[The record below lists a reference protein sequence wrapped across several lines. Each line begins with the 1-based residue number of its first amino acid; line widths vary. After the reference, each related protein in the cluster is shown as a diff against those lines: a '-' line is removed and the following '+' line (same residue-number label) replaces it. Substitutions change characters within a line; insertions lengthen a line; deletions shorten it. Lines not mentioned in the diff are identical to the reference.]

1 MQALPH
7 RYTVSA
13 AASAVGVVSLSG
25 ERLTPLASDTPAEF
39 DGPGDRWSPETLLVG
54 AVADCFVL
62 TFRSIAKFSR
72 LPWLSLTCMATGTLD
87 RVDRAAQ
94 FTSFVVHASLVVP
107 AGTDQEQAR
116 RLMERA
122 EHTCLVSNSL
132 KATCRFDSDVRAVEP
147 IPANAA

>member
-1 MQALPH
+1 MQTLPH

-25 ERLTPLASDTPAEF
+25 ERLTTLASDAPAEF
-39 DGPGDRWSPETLLVG
+39 DGPGDQWSPETLLVG

-72 LPWLSLTCMATGTLD
+72 LSWLSLTCVATGTLD
-87 RVDRAAQ
+87 RVDRATQ

-107 AGTDQEQAR
+107 AGVDQDQAR
-116 RLMERA
+116 RLMERV
-122 EHTCLVSNSL
+122 ELTCLVSNSL
-132 KATCRFDSDVRAVEP
+132 KATCRFESDVRVVET
-147 IPANAA
+147 ITTNAA